1 MTIEPDDKDWTWVL
15 ERRCGECGFD
25 ATTVSGTELSG
36 HLLASAG
43 AWVERLTVR
52 DDARERPHPHTWSPL
67 EYACHVRD
75 VHRIMTGRLHRM
87 LDVDDPELENWDQD
101 ATAVQERYG
110 EQDPEVVS
118 TELVEAARGGAELL
132 AGVREDQW
140 QRSGRRTDGHRFTVE
155 SLGRYWLHDVEHH
168 LHDVGQPA

>member
-52 DDARERPHPHTWSPL
+52 DDARERPDPHTWSPL

-87 LDVDDPELENWDQD
+87 LDVDDPEFENWDQD

>member
-1 MTIEPDDKDWTWVL
+1 MTIEPDGKDWTWVL
-15 ERRCGECGFD
+15 ERSCSECGFD

-36 HLLASAG
+36 HVLASAG

-52 DDARERPHPHTWSPL
+52 DDARERPDPHTWSPL

-87 LDVDDPELENWDQD
+87 LDEDDPEFESWDQD

-110 EQDPEVVS
+110 EQDPQAVS
-118 TELVEAARGGAELL
+118 TELVEAARAAAQLL
-132 AGVREDQW
+132 AGIREDQW
-140 QRSGRRTDGHRFTVE
+140 QRPGRRSDGSTFTVE

>member
-52 DDARERPHPHTWSPL
+52 DDARERPTRTPGPHWSTP
-67 EYACHVRD
+67 ATSATC
-75 VHRIMTGRLHRM
+75 TG
-87 LDVDDPELENWDQD
+87 
-101 ATAVQERYG
+101 
-110 EQDPEVVS
+110 S
-118 TELVEAARGGAELL
+118 
-132 AGVREDQW
+132 
-140 QRSGRRTDGHRFTVE
+140 
-155 SLGRYWLHDVEHH
+155 
-168 LHDVGQPA
+168 

>member
-52 DDARERPHPHTWSPL
+52 DDARERPDPHTWSPL

-87 LDVDDPELENWDQD
+87 LDVDDPEFENWDQD

-132 AGVREDQW
+132 AGVREDHW

>member
-52 DDARERPHPHTWSPL
+52 DDARERPDPHTWSPL

-75 VHRIMTGRLHRM
+75 VLRLYDERLHLM
-87 LDVDDPELENWDQD
+87 LDHDDPLYPNWDQD
-101 ATAVQERYG
+101 ASAVEGRYDA
-110 EQDPEVVS
+110 QDPDQVAGEV
-118 TELVEAARGGAELL
+118 AA
-132 AGVREDQW
+132 AGERVAPVFDGLTDEQW
-140 QRSGRRTDGHRFTVE
+140 QRRGRRSDGASFTVDTFA
-155 SLGRYWLHDVEHH
+155 RYFLHDLVHH
-168 LHDVGQPA
+168 RYDVSG